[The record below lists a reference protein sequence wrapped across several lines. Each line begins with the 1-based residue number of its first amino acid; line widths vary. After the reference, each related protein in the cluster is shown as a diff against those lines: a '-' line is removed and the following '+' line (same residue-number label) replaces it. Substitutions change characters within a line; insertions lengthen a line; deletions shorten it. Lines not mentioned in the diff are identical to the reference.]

1 MVIEIDSLENY
12 EDFIKDI
19 SIDQC
24 FSDPHF
30 SYDSGNLYRALEK
43 KNQRVY
49 VTKQNGVVTGI
60 YAWFVIPEE
69 QYVELIVG
77 LSRRRESWEEML
89 SFIET
94 QNPNSKMDFVINPQN
109 KVLIDILIS
118 KQATFE
124 EETKKLRLVRRT
136 ELNINGKVE
145 ELSEKYKNQYLSLHN
160 KDTYWTGERVLEAKD
175 RFRVLVAI
183 EHEEVVGYLDI
194 TSSFPE
200 NEPYDLFTKEG
211 IKEYRK
217 ALISKAIELN
227 KPKGMMVQVEANN
240 TEDISMYVSLGFDA
254 IKGSDSIYAY
264 YKMQQG

>member
-1 MVIEIDSLENY
+1 MIIEIDSLENY
-12 EDFIKDI
+12 EDYIKDI

-43 KNQRVY
+43 KNQTVY
-49 VTKQNGVVTGI
+49 VTKQNEVVTGI
-60 YAWFVIPEE
+60 YAWLVIPEE
-69 QYVELIVG
+69 KYVELIIG
-77 LSRRRESWEEML
+77 LSRSRESWEEMI
-89 SFIET
+89 SFTET
-94 QNPNSKMDFVINPQN
+94 QNPNSKIDLVINPKN
-109 KVLIDILIS
+109 ILIAEILER

-124 EETKKLRLVRRT
+124 EPTEKLRLVRRT

-145 ELSEKYKNQYLSLHN
+145 ELSEKYKDQYLSLHN

-211 IKEYRK
+211 FKEYRK

-227 KPKGMMVQVEANN
+227 KPKGMMVQVEVNN
-240 TEDISMYVSLGFDA
+240 TEDIFLYESLGFEN
-254 IKGSDSIYAY
+254 IEGSEGRYVF
-264 YKMQQG
+264 YKTQ